1 MTIED
6 KSWPKTCLK
15 NVAIRN
21 LNKHRKMLE
30 GNVENVE
37 NVPRYTKILQYV
49 K

>member
-6 KSWPKTCLK
+6 KSWPKPALK

-21 LNKHRKMLE
+21 LNKHRKILE
-30 GNVENVE
+30 GNVE